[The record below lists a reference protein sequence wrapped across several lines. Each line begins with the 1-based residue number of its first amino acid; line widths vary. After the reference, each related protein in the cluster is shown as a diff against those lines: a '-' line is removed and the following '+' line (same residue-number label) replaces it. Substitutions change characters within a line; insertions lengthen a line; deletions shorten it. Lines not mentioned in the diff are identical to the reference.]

1 MNKIVKKK
9 SKVTPRS
16 EESKKI
22 LSNRLARLEG
32 QLRGVNKMIQDDQ
45 YCDDILIQLSAIDK
59 AIKSIANLILDE
71 HLKTCVVSN
80 IQKGNLEV
88 MDEIST
94 LFKKFQ

>member
-9 SKVTPRS
+9 SKVTRRN

>member
-9 SKVTPRS
+9 SKVTPRN

-59 AIKSIANLILDE
+59 AIKSVANLILDE

>member
-59 AIKSIANLILDE
+59 AIKSVANLILDE